1 MESNFKIVVR
11 YRMILESLVAAL
23 PIIYMYW
30 VLMGIWSGGGNHE
43 FLYRQG
49 YFSHSSDVLFISK
62 GK

>member
-30 VLMGIWSGGGNHE
+30 VLMGIWSGGGIHE

-49 YFSHSSDVLFISK
+49 YFSHSSDVLFILK